1 VGSGAIRDRASL
13 RLLQA
18 IVVTD
23 QRPGRLTSLLLV
35 EERLLEAEYFAT
47 RLADA
52 SDGTVLGYELNAFLS
67 AARSVTFLLQK
78 EMSHV
83 HGFAQWWRDQQDR
96 LRQDAAARFF
106 LEQRNFSQ
114 KKGRVSI
121 VGACGSG
128 ASKRWRY
135 FFAGTTEPVPAGLL
149 NREIADCCLEH
160 LAKLANLILL
170 FADAFPC
177 HACPSRALTPEGV
190 AALALNLD
198 KLEESLGL
206 PPAFLAARPR
216 ATVEERIR
224 FLSRNVDPVDFEVI
238 RRVARY
244 VAKPPMSGDG
254 LGGRLALSM
263 VEQIDR
269 ARSAGVSHDQAA
281 KIALISE
288 ALRADRC

>member
-1 VGSGAIRDRASL
+1 M
-13 RLLQA
+13 
-18 IVVTD
+18 TD
-23 QRPGRLTSLLLV
+23 QRPARLTSLLLV
-35 EERLLEAEYFAT
+35 EERLIEAEYFAM

-52 SDGTVLGYELNAFLS
+52 GDGTVLGYELNAFLS

-78 EMSHV
+78 EMNHV
-83 HGFAQWWRDQQDR
+83 DGFDQWWREQQDR

-106 LEQRNFSQ
+106 LELRNFSQ
-114 KKGRVSI
+114 KEGRVSV
-121 VGACGSG
+121 VGTCGSG
-128 ASKRWRY
+128 AGKRWRY

-190 AALALNLD
+190 VALALNLD

-224 FLSRNVDPVDFEVI
+224 FLSRNVDPVDFEAI
-238 RRVARY
+238 RRVAGY

-254 LGGRLALSM
+254 FGGRLGLSM
-263 VEQIDR
+263 VEHLER

-281 KIALISE
+281 RIAVVSA
-288 ALRADRC
+288 ALPIGRG